1 VKVYIGPYRN
11 TWWNTQRVWKKW
23 LEWNHKKSYWQIEE
37 EDHTKWDKRVDK
49 TLDWW
54 HDHINV
60 PLNKLWF
67 HKRKRKIKIRID
79 NYDIWNMDYTL
90 SLIIVPMLK
99 ELKNTKH
106 GTPMV
111 DDKDVPKHLRSTAA
125 PPKENEWDTDALL
138 ESRWEYVLGEMIYAF
153 ECTAD
158 PDWENQFY
166 SGEHDIQ
173 WVDVEID
180 GKKYKQM
187 KKGPNDTFKSDDKA
201 MDAAWKRRKEGLRLF
216 GKYYHSLW
224 D

>member
-1 VKVYIGPYRN
+1 MKVYIGPYRN

-106 GTPMV
+106 GVPSEFTDRIGGDFDRNLVFDFIKEDEDKVFDQLCDKWDEVLDLNINFSTIITFMV
-111 DDKDVPKHLRSTAA
+111 FANVNLH
-125 PPKENEWDTDALL
+125 
-138 ESRWEYVLGEMIYAF
+138 
-153 ECTAD
+153 
-158 PDWENQFY
+158 
-166 SGEHDIQ
+166 
-173 WVDVEID
+173 
-180 GKKYKQM
+180 
-187 KKGPNDTFKSDDKA
+187 
-201 MDAAWKRRKEGLRLF
+201 
-216 GKYYHSLW
+216 
-224 D
+224 